1 MKRTEAGMRDV
12 VEKFTIR
19 VTDKGVL
26 IMDQGQSSLQ
36 FTAGEALMLLD
47 ILRDEEPRL
56 RRMAEA
62 ASPLPVTIRV

>member
-1 MKRTEAGMRDV
+1 MKDV

-26 IMDQGQSSLQ
+26 IMDQGQNSLK
-36 FTAGEALMLLD
+36 FTPGEALMLLD
-47 ILRDEEPRL
+47 ILRDEESHL

-62 ASPLPVTIRV
+62 ASPFPQTIRV